1 MAPPTDPVPARIR
14 RVRKELHDTFTLE
27 LEPGIRFRPGQ
38 FTMVYR
44 YGVGEVPIS
53 ISGDPSEDVL
63 VHTIRAVGPV
73 TRAICALKKDDVLGI
88 RGPYGAGWPLEE
100 ARGRD
105 VVIVAGG
112 VGIAP
117 LRPAVYSILRER
129 DRFGRVA
136 LFVGARTPKDLLF
149 GKELEKWRGRFDLD
163 VHVTVDSAKPGWRGD
178 VGVVT
183 RLLPRAAFDPASAVA
198 ILCGPEIM
206 MRFAAQELRTR
217 GMDAGRIFVSMERN
231 MKCALG
237 FCGHCQFGPTFVCKD
252 GPVFPWSRV
261 EGWLKI
267 REL

>member
-1 MAPPTDPVPARIR
+1 MDQPTSPVPTRVR
-14 RVRKELHDTFTLE
+14 RVKRELDDTVTLE

-44 YGVGEVPIS
+44 YGVGEVPVS
-53 ISGDPSEDVL
+53 ISGDPAGDGL

-88 RGPYGAGWPLEE
+88 RGPYGTGWPLEE
-100 ARGRD
+100 ARGKD

-112 VGIAP
+112 VGVAP
-117 LRPAVYSILRER
+117 LRPAIYAILAER

-136 LFVGARTPKDLLF
+136 LFVGARTPKDMLF
-149 GKELEKWRGRFDLD
+149 AKELEKWRGRFDLD

-183 RLLPRAAFDPASAVA
+183 RLIPRASFTPATTVA
-198 ILCGPEIM
+198 MTCGPEIM
-206 MRFAAQELRTR
+206 MRFAAQELLAR
-217 GMDAGRIFVSMERN
+217 GVPAAQIYVSMERN

-237 FCGHCQFGPTFVCKD
+237 FCGHCQFGPEFICKD
-252 GPVFPWSRV
+252 GPVFPWPRV
-261 EGWLKI
+261 ERWLKI